1 MLWTFNK
8 YFSQLYSKKKIKL
21 YITWNAKKHILTF
34 KALAINAYHYQCQLY
49 YVYHLR
55 LGYMFAKYVF
65 EIQIAGFRYTIVHL
79 NSFPLVIKFFIE
91 NVILSLWKEKYI
103 EGKIKKKKI
112 VYIYCGKALN
122 LFCSFTN
129 FCLLLHKN
137 YIFHMQMRWCQ
148 CFGT

>member
-21 YITWNAKKHILTF
+21 YITWNAKKYILTF

-103 EGKIKKKKI
+103 EGKIKKKNRI
-112 VYIYCGKALN
+112 YILRKSIEFI
-122 LFCSFTN
+122 LF
-129 FCLLLHKN
+129 LHK
-137 YIFHMQMRWCQ
+137 FLLT
-148 CFGT
+148 FT